1 MMQRSRALKGSKNQT
16 ATSDT
21 PEISNAIQNP
31 FARFT
36 RIQYPDKVRKHAKK
50 KKIEMKMTGVDSMNI
65 PISVVTGIN
74 SPQMFGIKPIEI
86 ITAATTSDSSKKPY
100 NVCIIPAKYKDL
112 FSLIFPFM
120 LNIIQPLV
128 KSLHLGMRYSLCLN
142 TPSQSKDNLMYR
154 TEGFFSLNF

>member
-74 SPQMFGIKPIEI
+74 SP
-86 ITAATTSDSSKKPY
+86 
-100 NVCIIPAKYKDL
+100 
-112 FSLIFPFM
+112 
-120 LNIIQPLV
+120 
-128 KSLHLGMRYSLCLN
+128 
-142 TPSQSKDNLMYR
+142 
-154 TEGFFSLNF
+154 